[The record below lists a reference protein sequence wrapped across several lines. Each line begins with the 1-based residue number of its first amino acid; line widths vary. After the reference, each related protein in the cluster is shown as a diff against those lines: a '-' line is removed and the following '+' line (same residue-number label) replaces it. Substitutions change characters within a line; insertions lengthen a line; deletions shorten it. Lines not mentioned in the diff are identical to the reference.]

1 MGLKICARMTAKKQ
15 NYLFWVVIHLYIT
28 WYDYVRYY
36 VLNWIKYKTA
46 YATWNAENTRF
57 RYTYYIKNNDWLG
70 CLSYDFQQLILNNGK
85 QHKSTTN
92 NHHHI
97 TRKTFI
103 CVSIFVC
110 FIVFNSVSSYKI
122 ILSYCIIFRVR
133 IHFYSNF
140 SILLHFE
147 THI

>member
-15 NYLFWVVIHLYIT
+15 NYSFWVVMHLYIT
-28 WYDYVRYY
+28 WYGYVRYY

-46 YATWNAENTRF
+46 HVFVIHILLKIMIGSAVYRMISNSWFWTMANNTKVR
-57 RYTYYIKNNDWLG
+57 RIIN
-70 CLSYDFQQLILNNGK
+70 
-85 QHKSTTN
+85 
-92 NHHHI
+92 I
-97 TRKTFI
+97 TSPEKPFI

-122 ILSYCIIFRVR
+122 IL
-133 IHFYSNF
+133 HFYSNF
-140 SILLHFE
+140 SFLLHFE